1 MNDNNDIYYCADC
14 GQHFGDIPALGC
26 PYCNSDN
33 YYPTESMV
41 AEAFPVPELVTAK

>member
-1 MNDNNDIYYCADC
+1 MKNPDAYYCVDC

-33 YYPTESMV
+33 YYPTDIVEVVES
-41 AEAFPVPELVTAK
+41 ELINA